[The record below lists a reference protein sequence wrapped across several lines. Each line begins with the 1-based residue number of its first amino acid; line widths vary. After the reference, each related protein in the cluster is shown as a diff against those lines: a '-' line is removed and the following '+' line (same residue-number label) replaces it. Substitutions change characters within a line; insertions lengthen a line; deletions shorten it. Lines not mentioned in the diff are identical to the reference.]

1 MSNAQFTEAASTDP
15 VERAIARRVTRIL
28 NDPALDRAR
37 RETLVK
43 RAQRELLEHR
53 RRQQHQAHIAQQ
65 MAAAQLP
72 AGYQAQAAQVRDGRL
87 QVAAFKQRTGYVWL
101 NVGEAQLE
109 TGTPYRTHPT
119 LNWKR

>member
-1 MSNAQFTEAASTDP
+1 MSNAQFTEATSADP

-28 NDPALDRAR
+28 NDPTLDRTR
-37 RETLVK
+37 REAEVK

-53 RRQQHQAHIAQQ
+53 RRQQRQAQLAQQ

-101 NVGEAQLE
+101 DVGEAPSPIH
-109 TGTPYRTHPT
+109 TGD
-119 LNWKR
+119 